1 MRRLLQFGTLI
12 LILAAILP
20 PLFECFDRW
29 DGPGL
34 GNDTEMGLFFIVFF
48 ICLALV
54 VCKLIASIAGRMS
67 FISVLLPR
75 WDHLESLRD
84 RIDSE
89 GIFVP
94 PQLLTSLRI

>member
-12 LILAAILP
+12 LILAGFLP

-29 DGPGL
+29 DAPGL

-54 VCKLIASIAGRMS
+54 VCKLIASLVGRMS
-67 FISVLLPR
+67 FRSVLLPG
-75 WDHLESLRD
+75 WDHLETFLD

-89 GIFVP
+89 SIFVP